1 MSVEAFD
8 VLISKCRGKLGR
20 NNYSCMHAAI
30 SYGITHVVRKLF
42 RYEKDFLS
50 SNEETTLMHLI
61 RCDLEQEENENH
73 DEMI

>member
-1 MSVEAFD
+1 
-8 VLISKCRGKLGR
+8 
-20 NNYSCMHAAI
+20 MHAAI

-61 RCDLEQEENENH
+61 RCDLEQEENEDY
-73 DEMI
+73 DEMIQHDEYNNEMIKEERKYSDCI